1 MYNMKIDRVL
11 KNGPKNKKKTIP
23 SNVSSE
29 MSLDLSKILRKRA
42 MN

>member
-11 KNGPKNKKKTIP
+11 KNGPKKKKTIP